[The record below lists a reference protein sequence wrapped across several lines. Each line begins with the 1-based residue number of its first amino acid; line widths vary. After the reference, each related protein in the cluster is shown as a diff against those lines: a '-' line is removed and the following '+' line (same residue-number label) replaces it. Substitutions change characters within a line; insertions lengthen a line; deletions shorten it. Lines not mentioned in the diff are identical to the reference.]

1 MASFLL
7 KNRYTRLLGSTLLL
21 LGTVAIPSQATT
33 LTGFTTTGNM
43 MAGMQIT
50 ASFVDGSSER
60 SIWGAT
66 NINSGGAFGSGW
78 SLTESGNSFDAP
90 WTFTNTGQAITSLV
104 IDAIPGNTVF
114 DNIPEDE
121 ITSGSADGWAFQTL
135 LGQSPTSSN
144 YSDIIDIS
152 QGDLFGKL
160 SLYWTEGFTGLMGFR
175 ADTDSGSSRDP
186 VRPRDPVARDTPPV
200 VDFALPTIYEGQ
212 STSTTLFATQQ
223 AENAIS
229 FFLDG
234 RNLGTDF
241 RRSGVRSAST
251 DLGFFADN
259 GEYTY
264 TATARDENGRYSTPV
279 ARTLQVLNVAPTLTD
294 FRIPRR
300 VIYQGQSVSGSLYAT
315 DPGADAETFF
325 VNGNEVGTDPQTSGT
340 RTVRRML
347 GKFTDVGWYK
357 FTGLA
362 QDKDGDYSNPLTR
375 FIRVL
380 NVAPALTSVTQDLTI
395 KIGELF
401 DFVAAATDPGIND
414 VLTYDWDFNM
424 DGVFDDFTG
433 ASGQWS
439 FTDSGSY
446 QVGVRV
452 SDGNGGYDYSYFN
465 AEIEPDSREIPI
477 SIPIPPL
484 PIPLPLPQPD
494 LSCGPSR

>member
-1 MASFLL
+1 
-7 KNRYTRLLGSTLLL
+7 
-21 LGTVAIPSQATT
+21 
-33 LTGFTTTGNM
+33 
-43 MAGMQIT
+43 
-50 ASFVDGSSER
+50 
-60 SIWGAT
+60 
-66 NINSGGAFGSGW
+66 
-78 SLTESGNSFDAP
+78 
-90 WTFTNTGQAITSLV
+90 
-104 IDAIPGNTVF
+104 
-114 DNIPEDE
+114 
-121 ITSGSADGWAFQTL
+121 
-135 LGQSPTSSN
+135 
-144 YSDIIDIS
+144 
-152 QGDLFGKL
+152 
-160 SLYWTEGFTGLMGFR
+160 
-175 ADTDSGSSRDP
+175 
-186 VRPRDPVARDTPPV
+186 
-200 VDFALPTIYEGQ
+200 
-212 STSTTLFATQQ
+212 
-223 AENAIS
+223 
-229 FFLDG
+229 
-234 RNLGTDF
+234 
-241 RRSGVRSAST
+241 
-251 DLGFFADN
+251 
-259 GEYTY
+259 
-264 TATARDENGRYSTPV
+264 
-279 ARTLQVLNVAPTLTD
+279 
-294 FRIPRR
+294 
-300 VIYQGQSVSGSLYAT
+300 
-315 DPGADAETFF
+315 
-325 VNGNEVGTDPQTSGT
+325 
-340 RTVRRML
+340 
-347 GKFTDVGWYK
+347 VGWYT